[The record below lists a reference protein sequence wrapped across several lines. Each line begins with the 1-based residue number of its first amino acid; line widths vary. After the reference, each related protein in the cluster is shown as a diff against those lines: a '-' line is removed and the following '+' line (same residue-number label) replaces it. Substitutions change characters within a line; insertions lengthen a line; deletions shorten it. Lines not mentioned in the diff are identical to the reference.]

1 VHDAISPRWLTAN
14 AAAAYL
20 CTSTTTLRRYVREG
34 RVPAPGYPLGPGRP
48 RWDRLALDARLE
60 GKSSASLADQATE
73 AAIERILARGAKR
86 GR

>member
-34 RVPAPGYPLGPGRP
+34 R
-48 RWDRLALDARLE
+48 E